1 MSRTDTSRSEE
12 PGPRVER
19 VMTGLGVSPGLA
31 LGSAHVSDLAALS
44 VPEYSIA
51 ADQVSGEL
59 DRFDAAVGLSRHQLL
74 KLKEKSAALH
84 GPAAEEV
91 GYLLDA
97 HLAMLTHSRLLRGV
111 VARIRGQLINAEAA
125 VRIEID
131 AIAESFAMMGDAYL
145 AARIDDIRVVGSRLI
160 RNLTKT
166 PFTAIGKLPTG
177 TVLLAD
183 ELTPADTAL
192 LDPTRVAG
200 FATALGGAEGHTAI
214 MARSLGIPAV
224 LGCVGLLQGVGQ
236 GDVVLINGSAG
247 TVTINPT
254 PATLAQYEAGRIVAQ
269 REQRQL
275 DLLRQLP
282 SVTRDGVM
290 IELQANL
297 ELPRELAQAT
307 EVDAAGI
314 GLVRTEFLFMNRED
328 PPTEDEQVDALL
340 LLVRG
345 MAGRPVTIR
354 TLDIGGDKLAYSL
367 RGITADSPNPAL
379 GLRAIR
385 LSLKHRPLLETQLA
399 AILRVGVEGPVRI
412 LLPMISSLSEVRETR
427 AVLLATALRLR
438 AAGIRIAD
446 PLPPLGIMIEVPG
459 AALAADAFA
468 AECDF
473 FALGTN
479 DLTQYTLAIDRGDD
493 QVAHLYN
500 TVHPAVLR
508 LIQFS
513 TEAAVRARIPI
524 SVCGEIAGDPR
535 FTPLL
540 LGLGIRTLSM
550 APASLPRVKQ
560 RLRTLSMTEAVR
572 LAGEVMGQSDERKIT
587 ALLEY

>member
-1 MSRTDTSRSEE
+1 
-12 PGPRVER
+12 
-19 VMTGLGVSPGLA
+19 MTGLGVSPGLA
-31 LGSAHVSDLAALS
+31 LGSAHVSDLTALS
-44 VPEYSIA
+44 VPEYSITA
-51 ADQVSGEL
+51 EEADAEL
-59 DRFDAAVGLSRHQLL
+59 ERFDEAVALSRHQLL

-84 GPAAEEV
+84 GPTAEEV

-111 VARIRGQLINAEAA
+111 IARIRGQSINAEAA
-125 VRIEID
+125 VRIEIET
-131 AIAESFAMMGDAYL
+131 IAESFALMGDAYL

-166 PFTAIGKLPTG
+166 PFTSIGKLPVG

-192 LDPTRVAG
+192 LDPTRIAG

-224 LGCVGLLQGVGQ
+224 LGCVGLLQGVGP

-254 PATLAQYEAGRIVAQ
+254 PETLAQYEIARLVAQ
-269 REQRQL
+269 REKRQL

-282 SVTRDGVM
+282 SVTRDGTMV
-290 IELQANL
+290 ELQANL

-307 EVDAAGI
+307 DADAAGI

-328 PPTEDEQVDALL
+328 PPSEDEQVEALL

-367 RGITADSPNPAL
+367 RGITSDSPNPAL

-385 LSLKHRPLLETQLA
+385 LSLKYRPLLETQLA
-399 AILRVGVEGPVRI
+399 AILRAGVEGPVRI

-427 AVLLATALRLR
+427 AVLLATAERLK
-438 AAGIRIAD
+438 AEGVPIAD

-508 LIQFS
+508 LIQFAS
-513 TEAAVRARIPI
+513 EAAVRARIPI

-560 RLRTLSMTEAVR
+560 RLRTLSLAEAVR
-572 LAGEVMGQSDERKIT
+572 LAGQVMDQSDERKIS
-587 ALLEY
+587 ALLDY